1 MIEEPFQYQKGIKKM
16 ICNCNR
22 NFTIS
27 RVCLDLQY
35 YSPISIKFKGEDLLL
50 TPEKL
55 LDHGLVHQ
63 IICSDPNQVSQF
75 GRKIALGLTQGFK
88 MNKKFANA
96 IIISKA
102 PEVYIYIYIYVCMY
116 YLFISSMCYKMFEF
130 FILYFNLD
138 LVASF

>member
-1 MIEEPFQYQKGIKKM
+1 M
-16 ICNCNR
+16 ICSCNK

-35 YSPISIKFKGEDLLL
+35 YSPISIIFKGEELLL
-50 TPEKL
+50 TLEKL
-55 LDHGLVHQ
+55 LGHGLVHQ

-102 PEVYIYIYIYVCMY
+102 PEVYIYIYICMY
-116 YLFISSMCYKMFEF
+116 VLPFYIKYVL
-130 FILYFNLD
+130 
-138 LVASF
+138 